1 MSTELE
7 KEFRQTCAIIFGG
20 ELLCEMDEYGA
31 WLGQFVPLPIQAKS
45 ALSGKEVWAHPG
57 QNYLKKVLDLRRT
70 ISMDEMEKVN
80 LTTLLPEDIIQLSI
94 RDLIDR
100 AVKPIAFYCGNF
112 RYGEFRNIEKC
123 SGAGGGPG
131 TGGSNIYYCE
141 DVYFGA
147 KNCAHSNF
155 TSYSENMFGCN
166 AAPFSKFCIHAYN
179 SSNLTR
185 CFEVDGCTNSS
196 DLFFCHNCEAMSNG
210 ILCFNAKN
218 LRYAVGNVEV
228 GPEKFMRIKRMLL
241 DHILSNLKQNKSFDS
256 NIYNVGCL

>member
-1 MSTELE
+1 MMPELE
-7 KEFRQTCAIIFGG
+7 KEFKITCKIILGEELPGG
-20 ELLCEMDEYGA
+20 MDAYWT
-31 WLGQFVPLPIQAKS
+31 WLGKFIPLPIQAKS

-70 ISMDEMEKVN
+70 ISMDEMEKAN
-80 LTTLLPEDIIQLSI
+80 LTTLVPEDIIQLSI
-94 RDLIDR
+94 RELIEC
-100 AVKPIAFYCGNF
+100 AVKPIVFYCGNF

-147 KNCAHSNF
+147 KNCAYSNF

-166 AAPFSKFCIHAYN
+166 AVPFSKFCIHAYN

-196 DLFFCHNCEAMSNG
+196 DLFFCHNCEGMSNG
-210 ILCFNAKN
+210 ILCFNVKS

-228 GPEKFMRIKRMLL
+228 GPEKFMKIKKMLIERI
-241 DHILSNLKQNKSFDS
+241 LKDLKTKHTFDID
-256 NIYNVGCL
+256 IYNIGCL